1 MYRHVDGYP
10 FHWSL
15 WETLFTWTP
24 LSGPFPH
31 LWETLFTWTPLSG
44 PFPHPSPHVCNLL
57 LLWAREVQLS
67 ELGPRDRCTDMCV
80 SLSLLPLWVPFTCTA
95 PPGRPHRNLRH
106 PFTIALFALFW
117 GTHQFPLT
125 LGCVLFMSYSQHTSW
140 CLAYNEY
147 SNIHWINE
155 MKYGITHVTILW
167 IFFFFGQYND
177 HTYKAET
184 ETQT

>member
-1 MYRHVDGYP
+1 MNSFILPCGP
-10 FHWSL
+10 
-15 WETLFTWTP
+15 P
-24 LSGPFPH
+24 SG
-31 LWETLFTWTPLSG
+31 L
-44 PFPHPSPHVCNLL
+44 FPHPSPHVCNLL

-67 ELGPRDRCTDMCV
+67 ELGPRDRCTDMYV

-95 PPGRPHRNLRH
+95 PPGRPHRSLRH

-117 GTHQFPLT
+117 GTHQFPPT
-125 LGCVLFMSYSQHTSW
+125 LGRVLFMSYSQHTAQ

-155 MKYGITHVTILW
+155 MKYGITRDHTLIKKSF
-167 IFFFFGQYND
+167 FFFFGQYHD
-177 HTYKAET
+177 IIYKAET